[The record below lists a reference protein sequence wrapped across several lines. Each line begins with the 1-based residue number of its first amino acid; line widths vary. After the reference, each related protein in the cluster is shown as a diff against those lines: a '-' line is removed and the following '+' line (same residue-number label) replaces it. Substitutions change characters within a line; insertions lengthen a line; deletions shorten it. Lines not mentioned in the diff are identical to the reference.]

1 MASQS
6 NSALPENTI
15 LENYRVAKPL
25 ASGGFSIVYL
35 AYDEYGGPV
44 AIKEYLPAGLSL
56 RGKGEVV
63 PVISPQHQNLFRY
76 GLKCFFEEGRALAR
90 IAHPNVV
97 RVVNFFRA
105 NETVYMVMQYER
117 GRSLQEHIVQRR
129 GEIKE
134 NFIRHVFVQLMNGL
148 REVHTNKLLHLDIK
162 PANIYIRNDGIP
174 LLLDFG
180 AARQTL
186 IADAPKLNPMYTPGF
201 AAPEQYKDRDAL
213 GPWSDIYSV
222 GSAMFSCLSGM
233 APQAADLRLD
243 KDRMQPCAKTYK
255 GKYSREFLEIIDW
268 CLRLDHLA
276 RPQSVFSLQK
286 ALVENRPPEVEKTT
300 MLGGFKRMLDDLGR
314 PAAKAA
320 ALDPPVK
327 EASVEVGSAKP
338 VVPVKSAPA
347 NAIAVKQASANQAPA
362 NEAPANEAPVNE
374 APVKDTPAKDVPTQ
388 NVPAVG
394 APAQTLR
401 KPV

>member
-56 RGKGEVV
+56 RGKGEIV

-90 IAHPNVV
+90 ISHPNVV

-117 GRSLQEHIVQRR
+117 GRSLQEHIIQRK

-174 LLLDFG
+174 VLLDFG

-186 IADAPKLNPMYTPGF
+186 ITDAPKLNPMYTPGF
-201 AAPEQYKDRDAL
+201 AAPEQYKNRDTL
-213 GPWSDIYSV
+213 GPWTDIYSI
-222 GSAMFSCLSGM
+222 GASMFACLSGM
-233 APQAADLRLD
+233 APQAADQRLE
-243 KDRMQPCAKTYK
+243 KDRMQPVVKTFK
-255 GKYSREFLEIIDW
+255 GKYSKELLEIIDW
-268 CLRLDHLA
+268 CLDMDYLK

-286 ALVENRPPEVEKTT
+286 AIVENRIPEPQKPS
-300 MLGGFKRMLDDLGR
+300 MLGGFKRMFDDLAR
-314 PAAKAA
+314 PAGR
-320 ALDPPVK
+320 DG
-327 EASVEVGSAKP
+327 EKP
-338 VVPVKSAPA
+338 DSMK
-347 NAIAVKQASANQAPA
+347 
-362 NEAPANEAPVNE
+362 
-374 APVKDTPAKDVPTQ
+374 
-388 NVPAVG
+388 
-394 APAQTLR
+394 
-401 KPV
+401 